1 MCKGT
6 AWGFSASDS
15 KVPLALS
22 LAENPER
29 EFSAIL
35 VHYIELWRVHGH
47 HHSQW
52 GQKTARPSLLSQHYT
67 TVRPAQMSMDE

>member
-6 AWGFSASDS
+6 PWGFSSSGS

-22 LAENPER
+22 LAENPEWK
-29 EFSAIL
+29 FSAIL
-35 VHYIELWRVHGH
+35 VHYIVLRRVHGH

-52 GQKTARPSLLSQHYT
+52 GQKTARPSPLSALHNC
-67 TVRPAQMSMDE
+67 